1 MTDLTHKSWL
11 STTKSALEK
20 TWYEP
25 VFIAKLIAQL
35 EKDLYPF
42 EIRDVYTNTLS
53 KEEIILK
60 LTENIRSILITIEKS
75 SPDAIPQV
83 LYKIDL
89 PQSIFEEI
97 YKNADDINT
106 SLAES
111 ILIREAY
118 KVWMRSQY

>member
-25 VFIAKLIAQL
+25 VFISKLIAQL

-97 YKNADDINT
+97 YKNADDIIT

>member
-60 LTENIRSILITIEKS
+60 LTENIRSILNTIEKS

>member
-97 YKNADDINT
+97 YKNADDIIT

>member
-60 LTENIRSILITIEKS
+60 LMLKKKPRLIL
-75 SPDAIPQV
+75 
-83 LYKIDL
+83 
-89 PQSIFEEI
+89 
-97 YKNADDINT
+97 
-106 SLAES
+106 
-111 ILIREAY
+111 
-118 KVWMRSQY
+118 

>member
-60 LTENIRSILITIEKS
+60 LTESIRSILNTIEKS

>member
-118 KVWMRSQY
+118 KVWIRSQY

>member
-42 EIRDVYTNTLS
+42 EIRDVDTKTLS